1 MLAESWRRMNG
12 LRLGSI
18 LKERLRDERG
28 VWTFLVVVVV
38 LMDGRRM

>member
-1 MLAESWRRMNG
+1 MLAESWRRRIG
-12 LRLGSI
+12 WRFGSV
-18 LKERLRDERG
+18 LEERLRDERR

>member
-1 MLAESWRRMNG
+1 MLAELWRRRIG
-12 LRLGSI
+12 WRLGSG
-18 LKERLRDERG
+18 LEERLRDERG